1 MLVTTDK
8 YSLHVKKYISQE
20 MCQKLTSWAIK
31 AVNGDQFNYGSTKE
45 NKVRTKFRLSN
56 RLKFDQIEYPE
67 EVYIIQQLILNDFP
81 ALKKLQKM
89 EAWGKDGIVVSITY
103 DQGDVFPH
111 IDPPVF
117 NGYDGI
123 RFNILSSKQD
133 AGGILNIEEKKYNP
147 NPGDLMAYKV
157 TKFTH
162 FVERC
167 YGKSPRIM
175 FMFGWCV
182 PKDMSHIGIYESLSN
197 GV

>member
-1 MLVTTDK
+1 MLVRADK
-8 YSLHVKKYISQE
+8 YALHVKNYISNKICE
-20 MCQKLTSWAIK
+20 KLTSWAIE
-31 AVNGDQFNYGSTKE
+31 ASNNGQFNYGSTKE
-45 NKVRTKFRLSN
+45 NNVRTKFRLSN

-67 EVYIIQQLILNDFP
+67 EVYAVQQFILNDFP
-81 ALKKLQKM
+81 SLRSLKKM
-89 EAWGKDGIVVSITY
+89 DSWGKDGIVVSITY

-111 IDPPVF
+111 VDPPVF
-117 NGYDGI
+117 DGYDGI

-133 AGGILNIEEKKYNP
+133 VGGILNIEEKKYNP

-167 YGKSPRIM
+167 YGNSPRIM
-175 FMFGWCV
+175 FMFGWCI
-182 PKDMSHIGIYESLSN
+182 PKDVSHTELYESLSS